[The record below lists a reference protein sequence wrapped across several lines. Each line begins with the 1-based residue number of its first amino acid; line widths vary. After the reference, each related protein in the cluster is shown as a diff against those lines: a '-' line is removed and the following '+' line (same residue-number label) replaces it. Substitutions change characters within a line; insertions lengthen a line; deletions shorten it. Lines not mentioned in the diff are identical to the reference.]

1 MFSTI
6 KAELLSSFFFFFFCL
21 WQLIFFLPGIWCSP
35 MPRCRPTDF
44 TEFTVNMESMARQH
58 KAKRFLSITENLS
71 GEFSL
76 SFTGSRGA
84 TGTSEMTDIYSILI
98 MHKVVMS
105 WFDNLKNF
113 IQTFQVQKRLR
124 LESPSLNVILYRP
137 CSFFLPPCLLM
148 FDYFNKLKF
157 SKSPQVKGKFY

>member
-1 MFSTI
+1 M
-6 KAELLSSFFFFFFCL
+6 
-21 WQLIFFLPGIWCSP
+21 IFFLPGILGSP

-44 TEFTVNMESMARQH
+44 TEFTVTMESMARQH
-58 KAKRFLSITENLS
+58 KAKRFLLITENLS

-98 MHKVVMS
+98 MHKGVMS
-105 WFDNLKNF
+105 WFENLKNF
-113 IQTFQVQKRLR
+113 IQTFQVQKRL
-124 LESPSLNVILYRP
+124 ESPSLNVILYWP

-157 SKSPQVKGKFY
+157 SKSPHVKGNFY

>member
-1 MFSTI
+1 MV
-6 KAELLSSFFFFFFCL
+6 
-21 WQLIFFLPGIWCSP
+21 FLPGIWCSP

-44 TEFTVNMESMARQH
+44 REFTVTIESMARQH